1 MSRPGRDE
9 LRSEHSAL
17 YKRPSNAANARERLL
32 RVAYDLFCRHGIE
45 RVGVDQIIHEANVS
59 RMTLYRNFQSKENL
73 VAAAL
78 ERREE
83 LWTRRWLERE
93 IHRRAETAE
102 GRLLAV
108 FEAFGDWFARRDYE
122 GCFFV
127 NTLMEAHDPASPI
140 GAAAVARLQTVR
152 ELLEELCGDVGVDDP
167 EWLAQQWQTVMIGAI
182 VAASAG
188 ERDAAQ
194 AARAIGALILAD
206 ARQRPSS
213 S

>member
-1 MSRPGRDE
+1 MSTPGRDE
-9 LRSEHSAL
+9 MRSEHSAL
-17 YKRPSNAANARERLL
+17 YKRPSDPAHARERLL

-45 RVGVDQIIHEANVS
+45 EVGVERIIQEANVA

-93 IHRRAETAE
+93 IDRRADTPE

-108 FEAFGDWFARRDYE
+108 FDALGDWFARRDYE

-140 GAAAVARLQTVR
+140 GAAAVARLHTVR
-152 ELLEELCGDVGVDDP
+152 VLLEELCGQVGVDDP
-167 EWLAQQWQTVMIGAI
+167 QWLAQQWQTVMIGAI

-188 ERDAAQ
+188 ERDAGR
-194 AARAIGALILAD
+194 AARAIGELMLAD
-206 ARQRPSS
+206 ASQGGRSS
-213 S
+213 